1 MTVAELVAYGRFPY
15 TGWLGTLKKEDHL
28 RVAEAISKV
37 GISDLSGKMINEIS
51 DGERQ
56 RAMIARA
63 LAQDTPLIILDE
75 PTAFLDISNTYTIFH
90 LLHELARKEQ
100 KTIILSTHDLHLALQ
115 KMDKLWIMLET
126 NTLEGAPEDAI
137 LKGWLQHLFP
147 DDKVGFNA
155 SKGEFF
161 FRHKPAGSLAVEGS
175 GRAYTMTVKALER
188 KGYQV
193 TRFAGEEWYISVK
206 EGQKNLPPYWELI
219 GLEKQ
224 NIYNSIYDLVSEL

>member
-1 MTVAELVAYGRFPY
+1 
-15 TGWLGTLKKEDHL
+15 
-28 RVAEAISKV
+28 
-37 GISDLSGKMINEIS
+37 
-51 DGERQ
+51 
-56 RAMIARA
+56 
-63 LAQDTPLIILDE
+63 
-75 PTAFLDISNTYTIFH
+75 

-193 TRFAGEEWYISVK
+193 TRFSGEELYVSVK
-206 EGQKNLPPYWELI
+206 EGHKNMSPYWELNRQD
-219 GLEKQ
+219 ERMVFH
-224 NIYNSIYDLVSEL
+224 SIYDLVSEL